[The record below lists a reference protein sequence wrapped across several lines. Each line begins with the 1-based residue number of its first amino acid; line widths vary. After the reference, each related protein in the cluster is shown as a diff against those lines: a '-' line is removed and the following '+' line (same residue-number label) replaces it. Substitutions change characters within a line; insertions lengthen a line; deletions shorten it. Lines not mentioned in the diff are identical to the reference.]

1 MLPVEKLKYLRSIR
15 QVPQRRQFSPVHL
28 SVQLLIY
35 SPCCC
40 AALFS
45 RCSQF
50 VVAKFT
56 PPNCL
61 IPYSSATAAPIILSI
76 PTPFIRWSY
85 AAFLSIF
92 IADFHFFSAVDGIYH
107 STPYNSL
114 RRPKLFYIAHNMRSF
129 FFLFFT
135 RFITFLRSIL
145 FQSTNSPPN
154 SALGGNL
161 YAALFGPS
169 YSTLVAFFLIV
180 LYTNYSARGISISNL
195 GSKFVND

>member
-45 RCSQF
+45 RCSQL

-76 PTPFIRWSY
+76 PTPFIRWAY

-92 IADFHFFSAVDGIYH
+92 IADFHFFSICSYLTLNLLRLLCSRIRAYCIHHIFCNRMLSYYISFFSAVDVVINPFSRRNS
-107 STPYNSL
+107 STRWYLS
-114 RRPKLFYIAHNMRSF
+114 
-129 FFLFFT
+129 
-135 RFITFLRSIL
+135 
-145 FQSTNSPPN
+145 
-154 SALGGNL
+154 
-161 YAALFGPS
+161 
-169 YSTLVAFFLIV
+169 
-180 LYTNYSARGISISNL
+180 
-195 GSKFVND
+195 

>member
-1 MLPVEKLKYLRSIR
+1 LLAQSGDMLNPGFVITIPAVYWAFASLRVAAHRWMLPVEKLKYLRSIR

-76 PTPFIRWSY
+76 PTPFIRWAY
-85 AAFLSIF
+85 AAFLSVF
-92 IADFHFFSAVDGIYH
+92 IACFHFFSAVDGIYH

-114 RRPKLFYIAHNMRSF
+114 RRPKLFYIAHNVRSF
-129 FFLFFT
+129 FFFSLPD
-135 RFITFLRSIL
+135 L
-145 FQSTNSPPN
+145 
-154 SALGGNL
+154 
-161 YAALFGPS
+161 
-169 YSTLVAFFLIV
+169 
-180 LYTNYSARGISISNL
+180 
-195 GSKFVND
+195 